1 MAGWDDDLTMMQGLM
16 LIQETSGAQNLLAY
30 GTRALRQAAFLET
43 TRDPIMT
50 MLSIGVEKALKTALG
65 LAHVAEHRVWPPKST
80 FKNRWRH
87 NLVLMNEDLMA
98 TLDER
103 IPYAT
108 HRAVVEPMLEKVRA
122 NAAWKP
128 IVAALSRYG
137 QSGRFYYLD
146 ALAEDPQ
153 SDDEPSAYWNEAEIA
168 LLESRPEFRSQ
179 LYAAA
184 NNPDEWEHRS
194 AELTGYMADAIEDW
208 WDLIA
213 TAGKHAMLSERGKTW
228 GFEID
233 RKSVGRQIRS

>member
-1 MAGWDDDLTMMQGLM
+1 MADWDDDLTMMQGLM

-87 NLVLMNEDLMA
+87 NLVVMNEDLIG
-98 TLDER
+98 TLEVR
-103 IPYAT
+103 LPLAT
-108 HRAVVEPMLEKVRA
+108 HRGVIAPLLEKVLE
-122 NAAWKP
+122 NAAWEP

-153 SDDEPSAYWNEAEIA
+153 TDDKPSAYWNEAELA
-168 LLESRPEFRSQ
+168 LLDSRPEFRS
-179 LYAAA
+179 LFYGAVS
-184 NNPDEWEHRS
+184 NPAEWDRRS
-194 AELTGYMADAIEDW
+194 VELTGYMAEAIEDW

-213 TAGKHAMLSERGKTW
+213 AAGKHGMLSERGKTW

-233 RKSVGRQIRS
+233 RKSVGKQIRS